1 MPPSLLIFSVYYF
14 IIVYPK
20 YLKIYMMII
29 QMNSKVGSKA
39 WVVKFPILYQSLK
52 LTLRIEKEAFQPQL
66 MLQLDQFSLNP
77 T

>member
-1 MPPSLLIFSVYYF
+1 
-14 IIVYPK
+14 
-20 YLKIYMMII
+20 MMII